1 MDAARKSENEDDV
14 VYEGED
20 LDDLFAEIDK
30 FDLEKEDLIL
40 QAEAN
45 KESTEVEFTNEEKT
59 LNKLINKP
67 QAEQI
72 IQPLRGSV
80 MNDDLI
86 KLVESIVV
94 NLSKDDVPYWCGNLQ
109 ETQFMRQ
116 IEEVKRRAPHAEYI
130 YGTQF
135 WWLSPDKITRSACFP
150 KCVTDRKSTR
160 LNSSHR
166 SLSRMPSS
174 A

>member
-1 MDAARKSENEDDV
+1 MDAASRIENEDDV
-14 VYEGED
+14 VYDGED

-30 FDLEKEDLIL
+30 FYLEKEDTIL

-45 KESTEVEFTNEEKT
+45 KESTEAEFTNEEKM

-86 KLVESIVV
+86 KLVDS
-94 NLSKDDVPYWCGNLQ
+94 
-109 ETQFMRQ
+109 
-116 IEEVKRRAPHAEYI
+116 
-130 YGTQF
+130 
-135 WWLSPDKITRSACFP
+135 
-150 KCVTDRKSTR
+150 DRKSVV
-160 LNSSHR
+160 
-166 SLSRMPSS
+166 
-174 A
+174 